1 MHTYIIIGIIGIAIF
16 VVLYRKKKKV
26 ENKMGNKL
34 QALVEANDWQGVC
47 RILRKQ
53 LIIWGLV
60 LALLIVL
67 LVLRF
72 VKGGR
77 FSGSVI
83 ICAFVAWRFIKLVQL
98 YMVSYKNMK
107 HSISQDSTPQ
117 QIFIEKLLAECKIT
131 PIENGMSATEIKQ
144 LWLEAYEK
152 GKQNGNTYPVVLE
165 MNDLLYEAL
174 DVNAEGDIT
183 KELEWRAAA
192 LESTPDNG
200 QEILRKR
207 FEEIKEDYRQNGDW
221 ETEVIGVD
229 ENTEGMNEF
238 EIIGNEPLYLVE
250 VPVKE
255 PWQVFV
261 YIPFGGWNECPNAG
275 EHIAVAKY
283 WYEKYGASVA
293 YISNDLIEYHLPQPA
308 TGDTM
313 SLAEEHMGY
322 CSDCVFQGT
331 SLTSL
336 ASQLKKSTIWYFWWE

>member
-1 MHTYIIIGIIGIAIF
+1 MQTYIIIGIIVIAVF

-144 LWLEAYEK
+144 
-152 GKQNGNTYPVVLE
+152 
-165 MNDLLYEAL
+165 
-174 DVNAEGDIT
+174 
-183 KELEWRAAA
+183 
-192 LESTPDNG
+192 
-200 QEILRKR
+200 
-207 FEEIKEDYRQNGDW
+207 
-221 ETEVIGVD
+221 
-229 ENTEGMNEF
+229 
-238 EIIGNEPLYLVE
+238 
-250 VPVKE
+250 
-255 PWQVFV
+255 
-261 YIPFGGWNECPNAG
+261 
-275 EHIAVAKY
+275 
-283 WYEKYGASVA
+283 
-293 YISNDLIEYHLPQPA
+293 
-308 TGDTM
+308 
-313 SLAEEHMGY
+313 
-322 CSDCVFQGT
+322 
-331 SLTSL
+331 
-336 ASQLKKSTIWYFWWE
+336 

>member
-1 MHTYIIIGIIGIAIF
+1 MQTYIIIGIIVIAVF

-53 LIIWGLV
+53 LIIWGIV

-117 QIFIEKLLAECKIT
+117 QIFIEELLSGCKIT

-144 LWLEAYEK
+144 LWLDAYEK

-174 DVNAEGDIT
+174 DINAEGDIT
-183 KELEWRAAA
+183 KEMEWRATA

-207 FEEIKEDYRQNGDW
+207 FEEIKEDYRQNDDW
-221 ETEVIGVD
+221 EKDVIGVD
-229 ENTEGMNEF
+229 ENPEGMNDL
-238 EIIGNEPLYLVE
+238 EIIDNEPLYLVE

-255 PWQVFV
+255 PWQVFA
-261 YIPFGGWNECPNAG
+261 YIPFGDWNECPNAG
-275 EHIAVAKY
+275 EHIAIAKY

-322 CSDCVFQGT
+322 CSDYVF
-331 SLTSL
+331 
-336 ASQLKKSTIWYFWWE
+336 KKQALLRLPHN